1 MIYGYARVSTKGQA
15 TDGNSLE
22 AQSEELKAA
31 GATEIFSDTY
41 TGTTTDRPEL
51 KRLLSELKEGDGVV
65 VTKLDRIA
73 RTARQG
79 LELVDQLND
88 LGVSVR
94 ILNMG
99 GVIDGSPLGRLM
111 RTMLFAFAEFERD
124 LIVERTQEGK
134 RIARN
139 RPDFREGRPP
149 KYTEAQLDHA
159 MTLLDDRSFSQV
171 AKLTGISMSTL
182 KREARKRST
191 QKAS

>member
-22 AQSEELKAA
+22 AQSEELRAA

-51 KRLLSELKEGDGVV
+51 TRLLSVLQEGDTLI

-79 LELVDQLND
+79 LELVDRLNSM
-88 LGVSVR
+88 GVSVR

-99 GVIDGSPLGRLM
+99 GTIDGSPIGKLM

-134 RIARN
+134 RIARQQ
-139 RPDFREGRPP
+139 PDFREGRPP
-149 KYTEAQLDHA
+149 KYTEAQINHA
-159 MTLLDDRSFSQV
+159 MTLLDNHSFSQV
-171 AKLTGISMSTL
+171 SKLTGISMSTL
-182 KREARKRST
+182 KRASRK
-191 QKAS
+191 QCA

>member
-22 AQSEELKAA
+22 SQSEELKAA

-51 KRLLSELKEGDGVV
+51 KRLLSDLKEGDSVI

-73 RTARQG
+73 RTAKQG
-79 LELVDQLND
+79 LELVDRLNGM
-88 LGVSVR
+88 GVSVR

-99 GVIDGSPLGRLM
+99 GTIDGSPIGKLM

-134 RIARN
+134 RIARQQ
-139 RPDFREGRPP
+139 PSFREGRPP
-149 KYTEAQLDHA
+149 KFSVAQLDHA
-159 MTLLDDRSFSQV
+159 MTLLDGHSFSQV
-171 AKLTGISMSTL
+171 SKLTGISMSTL
-182 KREARKRST
+182 KREARKRT
-191 QKAS
+191 AEKAS

>member
-31 GATEIFSDTY
+31 GATEVFSDTY

-99 GVIDGSPLGRLM
+99 GTIDGSPIGKLM

-134 RIARN
+134 RIARQQ
-139 RPDFREGRPP
+139 PDFREGRPP
-149 KYTEAQLDHA
+149 KYTEAQINHA
-159 MTLLDDRSFSQV
+159 MTLLDNHSFSQV
-171 AKLTGISMSTL
+171 SKLTGISMSTL
-182 KREARKRST
+182 KRASRK
-191 QKAS
+191 QCA

>member
-1 MIYGYARVSTKGQA
+1 MNYGYARVSTRGQA

-22 AQSEELKAA
+22 AQSKELKAA
-31 GATEIFSDTY
+31 GAEQIFCDTF

-51 KRLLSELKEGDGVV
+51 KKLMAGLKEGDSII

-79 LELVDQLND
+79 LELVDQCNKM
-88 LGVSVR
+88 GVAVR

-99 GVIDGSPLGRLM
+99 GTIDESPLGNLM

-134 RIARN
+134 RIAKQQ
-139 RPDFREGRPP
+139 PDFREGRPR
-149 KYTEAQLDHA
+149 KYTEAQISHA
-159 MTLLDDRSFSQV
+159 MSLLEDKSFAQV
-171 AKLTGISMSTL
+171 AKLTGISVSTL
-182 KREARKRST
+182 KREAKKRQS
-191 QKAS
+191 

>member
-22 AQSEELKAA
+22 AQSEILRRE
-31 GATEIFSDTY
+31 GAEEIFCESY

-51 KRLLSELKEGDGVV
+51 KLLLSVLTEGDSLI

-79 LELVDQLND
+79 LEIVDSLND
-88 LGVSVR
+88 KGVSVR

-99 GVIDGSPLGRLM
+99 GVIDGLPLGRLM

-134 RIARN
+134 RIARQQ
-139 RPDFREGRPP
+139 PDFREGRP
-149 KYTEAQLDHA
+149 
-159 MTLLDDRSFSQV
+159 
-171 AKLTGISMSTL
+171 
-182 KREARKRST
+182 
-191 QKAS
+191 

>member
-22 AQSEELKAA
+22 AQSEELRGA

-79 LELVDQLND
+79 LELVDQLNNM
-88 LGVSVR
+88 GVSVR

-99 GVIDGSPLGRLM
+99 GTIDGSPIGKLM

-134 RIARN
+134 RIARQQPN
-139 RPDFREGRPP
+139 FREGRPP
-149 KYTEAQLDHA
+149 KYTEAQLSHA
-159 MTLLDDRSFSQV
+159 MSLLDCCSFSQ
-171 AKLTGISMSTL
+171 ASKLTGISVSTL
-182 KREARKRST
+182 KREARKRSAE
-191 QKAS
+191 KAS